1 MVVLEQAS
9 LSQITVEYL
18 THTLVEIGRSDLK
31 RTFEVSCFML
41 RRGNE
46 EVWCFSSPLQPCV
59 HGRGF
64 CKVKYSR

>member
-31 RTFEVSCFML
+31 RTFEMSVSCS
-41 RRGNE
+41 E
-46 EVWCFSSPLQPCV
+46 EVMKKCGAFPALSSLASTV
-59 HGRGF
+59 GDF
-64 CKVKYSR
+64 VK